1 MHNIVDSAGWIPRS
15 WILLI
20 FYNCVCMCIY
30 VCGGRVMATWW
41 SSNFDRLGKLWC
53 RSSFWCMRMIVAD
66 AWIFVSRK
74 HKMKYISTLS
84 HPAPLLTALAQ
95 VLLQRTPWNLA
106 INLTI
111 YHHYKVMILHVLS
124 TFISWFCRV
133 FFFPRSGWSA
143 AFIAERLCHGF
154 LAKIGS
160 HSLANSKT
168 VNCG

>member
-1 MHNIVDSAGWIPRS
+1 MSPKWKSYKAGPNVNTNYHTTPETTFREN
-15 WILLI
+15 L
-20 FYNCVCMCIY
+20 IY
-30 VCGGRVMATWW
+30 VCGGRMMATWW

-66 AWIFVSRK
+66 ALIFVSRK

-84 HPAPLLTALAQ
+84 HPAPLLNALAQ
-95 VLLQRTPWNLA
+95 VLLQRTPRNLA
-106 INLTI
+106 IIVTI
-111 YHHYKVMILHVLS
+111 YHHYKFMILHVLS

-154 LAKIGS
+154 LATNWV
-160 HSLANSKT
+160 L
-168 VNCG
+168 